1 VGPRRIA
8 SLLLPPLAVMILIFI
23 LSGQPGDGEDKAL
36 WEVLL
41 RKLAHVTEYALLTL
55 ATWRAARGL
64 RPHWP
69 PSAHLALAAAVSL
82 LYAGTDEWHQT
93 FIEDRNGTPVDVLI
107 DSIGIAIGC
116 AVAERYGRLR
126 RRTLGPSRPS
136 AA

>member
-1 VGPRRIA
+1 
-8 SLLLPPLAVMILIFI
+8 MTLIFF

-64 RPHWP
+64 RPSWSP
-69 PSAHLALAAAVSL
+69 TAHLAFAAAVSL
-82 LYAGTDEWHQT
+82 VYAGTDEWHQT
-93 FIEDRNGTPVDVLI
+93 FIEERNGTPVDVLI
-107 DSIGIAIGC
+107 DSIGIAIAC
-116 AVAERYGRLR
+116 AVADRYGRLR
-126 RRTLGPSRPS
+126 RRTVGPSRPS

>member
-1 VGPRRIA
+1 M
-8 SLLLPPLAVMILIFI
+8 LLPPLALMTLIFF

-64 RPHWP
+64 RPGWP
-69 PSAHLALAAAVSL
+69 SNAHLALAAAVSL

-107 DSIGIAIGC
+107 DSIGIALACVLAG
-116 AVAERYGRLR
+116 RYGRLR
-126 RRTLGPSRPS
+126 RRTVGPSRPS